1 MKMKIG
7 LREKFLKVY
16 ANIPLKLRDETI
28 LLLGDE
34 KKPITWDVAY
44 LEVRENTEASKE
56 ILEGLKKLDLI

>member
-1 MKMKIG
+1 METG

-16 ANIPLKLRDETI
+16 ANVPLKLRDGAI

-34 KKPITWDVAY
+34 KRPITWNVAY

-56 ILEGLKKLDLI
+56 ILEGLERLDLI

>member
-1 MKMKIG
+1 MKIG
-7 LREKFLKVY
+7 LREKFLKIY
-16 ANIPLKLRDETI
+16 ANMPLKLRDDAI

-44 LEVRENTEASKE
+44 LEVRANTEASKE